1 MRGNLQQF
9 PIIMGVLNVTP
20 DSFSDGGDFVSLDN
34 ALRQAEALKAAGAHW
49 IDVGGESTRPG
60 ATPLTVAQEIA
71 RTIPVIEALSQRG
84 LGPLSIDTR
93 QPAVMQSA
101 VAVGAQLI
109 NDVNALQAPGALA
122 LAAKLQ
128 VPVCLMHKQG
138 QPSSMQTRPQYQNV
152 VLEVK
157 QFLANRL
164 QAARAAGIAAEHI
177 VIDPGFGFGKTLE
190 HNWQLLKG
198 LAQLKSLGYPMLVG
212 LSRKSMVGDILEVP
226 PKARLVGSLTAAI
239 LAAVG
244 GANLFRVHDV
254 KETVQAM
261 TLLKYFRDCPPCSQ
275 EEALNVVN

>member
-1 MRGNLQQF
+1 VDTYKPEVMRA
-9 PIIMGVLNVTP
+9 
-20 DSFSDGGDFVSLDN
+20 
-34 ALRQAEALKAAGAHW
+34 ALEAGA
-49 IDVGGESTRPG
+49 
-60 ATPLTVAQEIA
+60 
-71 RTIPVIEALSQRG
+71 TI
-84 LGPLSIDTR
+84 
-93 QPAVMQSA
+93 
-101 VAVGAQLI
+101 I
-109 NDVNALQAPGALA
+109 NDIYGLRMPGALEVIA
-122 LAAKLQ
+122 HYQ
-128 VPVCLMHKQG
+128 PWVCLMHHG
-138 QPSSMQTRPQYQNV
+138 HDPLTQTHSQTVDNIIEELKLFFRDRV
-152 VLEVK
+152 IAVES
-157 QFLANRL
+157 F
-164 QAARAAGIAAEHI
+164 GIPGEKLI
-177 VIDPGFGFGKTLE
+177 FDPGFGFGKTLE